1 MALSPAMDSALQGLV
16 VTAFCAVKIVLP
28 GGTVRLID
36 GSGMV
41 TFGSETYTGLDP
53 VYGTLSAIEQINEEI
68 ATSAPRARITLM
80 PPDNAAI
87 VALTNP
93 MVQGSAVTIWVGVV
107 DSSTGAVIG
116 TPEAVFVGEIDTST
130 LISSSGNRSL
140 ELDIASVWERLFADS
155 EGARLNGFFH
165 KTVYPSELGFD
176 FVVEAKDDPYWGSD
190 GPRPAAT
197 ATSSGSGV
205 GFRGLPLAYDSMSI
219 T

>member
-107 DSSTGAVIG
+107 DSSTG
-116 TPEAVFVGEIDTST
+116 
-130 LISSSGNRSL
+130 
-140 ELDIASVWERLFADS
+140 RL
-155 EGARLNGFFH
+155 
-165 KTVYPSELGFD
+165 
-176 FVVEAKDDPYWGSD
+176 
-190 GPRPAAT
+190 
-197 ATSSGSGV
+197 
-205 GFRGLPLAYDSMSI
+205 
-219 T
+219 